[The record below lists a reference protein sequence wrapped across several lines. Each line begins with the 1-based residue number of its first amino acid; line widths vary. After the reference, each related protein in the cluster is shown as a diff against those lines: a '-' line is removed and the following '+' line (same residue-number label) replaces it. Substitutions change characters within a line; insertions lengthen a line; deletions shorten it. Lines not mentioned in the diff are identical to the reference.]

1 MGREGKSG
9 SRERLSP
16 AKTMGFLRRLTP
28 RVRPYVR
35 ALAGAA
41 VLLLI
46 STSVSLAFPQVV
58 KLLLDAA
65 FLEGDGALLNRIALG
80 LMVLFAFNAGINF
93 GQSYLTA
100 STSERVLFIFS
111 PSL

>member
-1 MGREGKSG
+1 MGREGRSG

-16 AKTMGFLRRLTP
+16 AKTMGFLRRLAP

-46 STSVSLAFPQVV
+46 STSVSLIFPQVV
-58 KLLLDAA
+58 RQLLDAA
-65 FLEGDGALLNRIALG
+65 FLAGDSTLLNQIALA
-80 LMVLFAFNAGINF
+80 LVALFSFQAVINF
-93 GQSYLTA
+93 SQSYLTA
-100 STSERVLFIFS
+100 STS
-111 PSL
+111 